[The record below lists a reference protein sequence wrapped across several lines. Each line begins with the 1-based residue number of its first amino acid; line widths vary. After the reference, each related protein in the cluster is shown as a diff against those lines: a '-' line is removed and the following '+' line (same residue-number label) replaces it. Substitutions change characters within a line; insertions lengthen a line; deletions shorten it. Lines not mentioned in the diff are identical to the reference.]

1 MAVPLHIRDLC
12 TYIVDSVNLKIYS
25 SLAIVS
31 TVPDDSSK
39 LKNPEGSMKVSSM
52 SKLLS
57 YICGFLIL
65 QSEVK
70 PQFIAHTQLCSIQH

>member
-57 YICGFLIL
+57 YICGFLTFSL
-65 QSEVK
+65 K
-70 PQFIAHTQLCSIQH
+70 